1 MRRNAASQTIQAM
14 MRTNSGT
21 DTRIV
26 GMANK
31 SVSGATN
38 ATPIVITTSAAHGLI
53 PGMVVTISGVG
64 GNTAANGT
72 FRVIAVGSTTTF
84 SLGDT
89 TDGTNVAGNGAYTSG
104 GTVVCYPVSVLVSK
118 DGGTPTLGTGTLSH
132 VGRMPF
138 GGAMTTDANG
148 TRSTATTT
156 AATVSAVGVTQLT
169 LANGGAS
176 SSTLGQ
182 WSYTPT
188 AAETNAAVVTFTF
201 CSAVL
206 NAVAVTQIYEPT
218 AGPILL
224 QTTIAT
230 YSSQTSFTLTNGHSA
245 DDTYNGCL
253 MAIYDSAN
261 EAQVAIGVISDY
273 TGSTKTI
280 ALLNSPLTASF
291 TFAAGD
297 FVTIIAD
304 RSLKPATDTRTAVV
318 DAAGLV
324 DATAVKIGPS
334 GSGTAQTAV
343 DLGGTRAEPGQGTPG
358 ATVSFL
364 SKIDYLYKAWRNK
377 KTQTSTT
384 YSLFNDDLTLNAGAG
399 QIDQKATVSDD
410 GTTTTIGEVAT
421 GP

>member
-1 MRRNAASQTIQAM
+1 MRRNAAGQNIQAM
-14 MRTNSGT
+14 MRTSAAV

-26 GMANK
+26 AMSNK
-31 SVSGATN
+31 SVSNATN

-53 PGMVVTISGVG
+53 PGMVVTISSVG

-72 FRVIAVGSTTTF
+72 FRVLPTSITTTAF
-84 SLGDT
+84 ALGDT
-89 TDGTNVAGNGAYTSG
+89 TDGTNVAGNGSYTSG
-104 GTVVCYPVSVLVSK
+104 GTVVCYPVSVMVTK
-118 DGGTPTLGTGTLSH
+118 DGGTPAFGTGTLSH
-132 VGRMPF
+132 IGRDF
-138 GGAMTTDANG
+138 KNAALSTDEKAK
-148 TRSTATTT
+148 RSTAAT
-156 AATVSAVGVTQLT
+156 AAATASAAGNTQVTA
-169 LANGGAS
+169 ANGGVS
-176 SSTLGQ
+176 GSTLGL
-182 WSYTPT
+182 WSYTP
-188 AAETNAAVVTFTF
+188 AASETNAASATFSWV
-201 CSAVL
+201 SAVD
-206 NAVAVTQIYEPT
+206 AAIAVTQTFEPT

-230 YSSQTSFTLTNGHSA
+230 YASQTSFTLTSGHST

-253 MAIYDSAN
+253 MVIYDSAN

-280 ALLNSPLTASF
+280 ALLTSPLTASF

-304 RSLKPATDTRTAVV
+304 RSLKPSTDTRTAVV
-318 DAAGLV
+318 DAAGLI

-343 DLGGTRAEPGQGTPG
+343 DVGGTRAEPGQGAPG
-358 ATVSFL
+358 ATASFL
-364 SKIDYLYKAWRNK
+364 TKIDYLYKAWRNK

-384 YSLFNDDLTLNAGAG
+384 FSLFNDDAATV
-399 QIDQKATVSDD
+399 DHKSTVSDD
-410 GTTTTIGEVAT
+410 GSTTTIGEVAT